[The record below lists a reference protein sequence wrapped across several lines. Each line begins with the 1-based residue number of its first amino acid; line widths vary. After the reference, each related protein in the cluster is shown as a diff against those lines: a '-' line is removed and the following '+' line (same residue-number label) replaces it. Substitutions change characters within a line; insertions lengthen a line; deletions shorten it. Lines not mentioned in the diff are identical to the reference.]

1 MEKVWEEDSS
11 PSSRLVTGHG
21 RRGYSLLPSR
31 WWTGKKSI
39 RHCGEFSTSSRA
51 ARPRFTVDAFTR
63 RSKFLSESPTR
74 NYIMEFKVRRANAIR
89 FTSAG
94 RMDGYPVMYIHS
106 TFLCILKGAGKR
118 EIVIGEFSFRIFWLE
133 GIRLLIFFLEIFER
147 EIFGDL
153 VWSLSRRI
161 FAINSTRREAE
172 LSIIQR
178 TIINSLSL

>member
-39 RHCGEFSTSSRA
+39 RHCGEFSTSLRA

-147 EIFGDL
+147 ESLEILFDL
-153 VWSLSRRI
+153 FRGESLRLIPRGGRQI
-161 FAINSTRREAE
+161 
-172 LSIIQR
+172 SIIQR

>member
-1 MEKVWEEDSS
+1 
-11 PSSRLVTGHG
+11 
-21 RRGYSLLPSR
+21 
-31 WWTGKKSI
+31 
-39 RHCGEFSTSSRA
+39 
-51 ARPRFTVDAFTR
+51 
-63 RSKFLSESPTR
+63 
-74 NYIMEFKVRRANAIR
+74 MEFKVRRANAIR

-153 VWSLSRRI
+153 V
-161 FAINSTRREAE
+161 
-172 LSIIQR
+172 
-178 TIINSLSL
+178 